1 MQPQYAYQTAPMNM
15 PMYRGGGLAS
25 LPAQRFQSG
34 GGVMNQFFN
43 EPMFGIDV
51 PGLGKVGPTMS
62 NVVGM
67 FASAPVSK
75 ALGVASLAN
84 KVYQAYQAYKSMQEE
99 QEPAPVVDAT
109 VDAYS
114 PPTPGIAIGA
124 PASVSVEG
132 ISPGYT
138 EPGRAQAVVEA
149 MIAMQQQEQEQ
160 AQAEAQ
166 AAQTAATAAQ
176 QAVDAAMDVSS
187 APSNDGVGGA
197 PGAPGNA
204 PSIGGS
210 MDAAGVGNTGS
221 EGVGS
226 EGASDSYNRGGQIM
240 NYRYGGQIMNYAQG
254 GLPSL
259 ANNMASKG
267 RYGDSMLVHM
277 SPQEVQGLQ
286 QLAMANGTSLS
297 VNPYTGMPEA
307 FSLKRSLKKL
317 AKFVAPILPFI
328 PIPGLMG
335 LSPLITKAL
344 LSTAVGGFSGKKG
357 GFDLKRGLMSG
368 LTTYGIGSLAQ
379 GAGAAGSTTGA
390 PTSTVAGP
398 SLENATFEPGVGY
411 VNAAGNP
418 IPDVNTLTPD
428 FTGGEKVFLD
438 SAGNPV
444 SSYAIPTDGSAVAV
458 SPQGAAPAPSMTEG
472 FRASLPEGSGPMD
485 YLKQTGQNIKA
496 AGKGL
501 YDTVTGAPGAREAFT
516 SGQAINP
523 FTDKPI
529 DIGTAAGA
537 AFTGVA
543 GMKTLDELEKAKAGA
558 DKILQDVANRTEEEK
573 EYARNILKN
582 YPIEFR
588 RITGKDVSELGLAMG
603 GRINSYDDEPGGDD
617 GMMQGGIAA
626 LAKGGLPPRYL
637 RGGGDGMSD
646 SIRARIEGKQEAR
659 LADGEFVVPA
669 DVVSHLG
676 NGSSNAGAKRL
687 YSMMDRVRRSRTGKT
702 RQAPQVNTRRMMPA

>member
-1 MQPQYAYQTAPMNM
+1 
-15 PMYRGGGLAS
+15 
-25 LPAQRFQSG
+25 
-34 GGVMNQFFN
+34 MNQFFN

-62 NVVGM
+62 NVVSA

-75 ALGVASLAN
+75 AMTVASLAN
-84 KVYQAYQAYKSMQEE
+84 KAYQAYQAYKSMQEE

-109 VDAYS
+109 VDPYS
-114 PPTPGIAIGA
+114 PPPPGLPVA
-124 PASVSVEG
+124 PPAEVSVEG

-166 AAQTAATAAQ
+166 AAQTAAMAAQ
-176 QAVDAAMDVSS
+176 QAVDASMDVSS
-187 APSNDGVGGA
+187 APSSDGVGGG
-197 PGAPGNA
+197 GASSAADAAAAASAATGGTGTGN
-204 PSIGGS
+204 
-210 MDAAGVGNTGS
+210 DAGVGDNSSSSSSSSSDGSATG
-221 EGVGS
+221 
-226 EGASDSYNRGGQIM
+226 GADSSDAGGAGAAF
-240 NYRYGGQIMNYAQG
+240 RYGGRVMNYAQG

-259 ANNMASKG
+259 ANNMASRG

-286 QLAMANGTSLS
+286 RLAMANGTSLS
-297 VNPYTGMPEA
+297 INPYTGMPEA
-307 FSLKRSLKKL
+307 FSLKKMFKKI

-328 PIPGLMG
+328 PIPGLAG

-357 GFDLKRGLMSG
+357 KFDLKRGLMSG

-379 GAGAAGSTTGA
+379 GAGAAANANAGA
-390 PTSTVAGP
+390 NIGNIGAQQ
-398 SLENATFEPGVGY
+398 
-411 VNAAGNP
+411 AA
-418 IPDVNTLTPD
+418 
-428 FTGGEKVFLD
+428 D
-438 SAGNPV
+438 SAININPGSV
-444 SSYAIPTDGSAVAV
+444 GDYASQQAADAAMNITGLPEAAA
-458 SPQGAAPAPSMTEG
+458 SPAKFVNVM
-472 FRASLPEGSGPMD
+472 PEGSGFMD
-485 YLKQTGQNIKA
+485 YVKQTGENIQT
-496 AGKGL
+496 AGRGL

-529 DIGTAAGA
+529 AASTAATSA
-537 AFTGVA
+537 VA
-543 GMKTLDELEKAKAGA
+543 GVTGTMTLDALEKAKADA
-558 DKILQDVANRTEEEK
+558 DKILQDAANRTEAEK
-573 EYARNILKN
+573 EYARSVLRQ

-588 RITGKDVSELGLAMG
+588 RITGKEVSALGMAMG
-603 GRINSYDDEPGGDD
+603 GRINSYDDESGMDD

-646 SIRARIEGKQEAR
+646 SIKANIEGKQEAR

-676 NGSSNAGAKRL
+676 NGSSNAGAKKL

-702 RQAPQVNTRRMMPA
+702 RQAPQVNTRSMMPA

>member
-1 MQPQYAYQTAPMNM
+1 MYPTASAPQYAFGPSLAPVPM
-15 PMYRGGGLAS
+15 PMMASGGLAS

-34 GGVMNQFFN
+34 GGVMNQFFT
-43 EPMFGIDV
+43 EPLFGIDV

-62 NVVGM
+62 NVVGV
-67 FASAPVSK
+67 FASPAASK
-75 ALGVASLAN
+75 AMGLAALAN
-84 KVYQAYQAYKSMQEE
+84 KAYQAYQTYKSLQEE
-99 QEPAPVVDAT
+99 QEPAPVVDAA

-114 PPTPGIAIGA
+114 PPPPGIAIGA

-166 AAQTAATAAQ
+166 AAQTAAMAAQ
-176 QAVDAAMDVSS
+176 QAVDASMDVSS
-187 APSNDGVGGA
+187 APDGGGSNVGPGVDTSPTGA
-197 PGAPGNA
+197 MDAG
-204 PSIGGS
+204 IGGIG
-210 MDAAGVGNTGS
+210 AAMGGSDPGSGGGGGGPSDGGDGTGD
-221 EGVGS
+221 G
-226 EGASDSYNRGGQIM
+226 RRHGGLIQ
-240 NYRYGGQIMNYAQG
+240 NYQYGGQVMNYAQG

-259 ANNMASKG
+259 ANRMASKG

-286 QLAMANGTSLS
+286 RLAMANGTSLS

-307 FSLKRSLKKL
+307 FSLKKMFKKI

-328 PIPGLMG
+328 PIPGIAG

-344 LSTAVGGFSGKKG
+344 LSTAVGGLSGKK
-357 GFDLKRGLMSG
+357 GFDLKRGLLSG

-379 GAGAAGSTTGA
+379 GAGAAGSVDA
-390 PTSTVAGP
+390 PKPLVSNVDPSVLEGMDASQVA
-398 SLENATFEPGVGY
+398 NAV
-411 VNAAGNP
+411 AAPVPAG
-418 IPDVNTLTPD
+418 PD
-428 FTGGEKVFLD
+428 FTPGTMMDPISGNVLPPVEAPGRFL
-438 SAGNPV
+438 
-444 SSYAIPTDGSAVAV
+444 TEM
-458 SPQGAAPAPSMTEG
+458 PQGSSFT
-472 FRASLPEGSGPMD
+472 D
-485 YLKQTGQNIKA
+485 YVKQTGENIQT

-501 YDTVTGAPGAREAFT
+501 YDTVTGAPGARAAFT
-516 SGQAINP
+516 SGQEINP
-523 FTDKPI
+523 FTDKPLGV
-529 DIGTAAGA
+529 GTAAGA

-543 GMKTLDELEKAKAGA
+543 GMKTLEELEKAKAEA
-558 DKILQDVANRTEEEK
+558 DKILKDVAARTEEEK
-573 EYARNILKN
+573 AYARKILAD
-582 YPIEFR
+582 YPVQYR
-588 RITGKDVSELGLAMG
+588 RITGQEVTGFGMAMG
-603 GRINSYDDEPGGDD
+603 GRINSYDDEIGGDD
-617 GMMQGGIAA
+617 SMMQGGIAA

-646 SIRARIEGKQEAR
+646 SIRANIEGKQEAR

-687 YSMMDRVRRSRTGKT
+687 YSMMDRVRKSRTGKT
-702 RQAPQVNTRRMMPA
+702 RQAPEVNTRRLMPA

>member
-1 MQPQYAYQTAPMNM
+1 MYPTASSPQYAFGSGLAPVPM
-15 PMYRGGGLAS
+15 PMMASGGLAS

-34 GGVMNQFFN
+34 GGVMNQFFT
-43 EPMFGIDV
+43 EPLFGIDV

-62 NVVGM
+62 NVVGV
-67 FASAPVSK
+67 FASPVASK
-75 ALGVASLAN
+75 AMGLAALAN
-84 KVYQAYQAYKSMQEE
+84 KAYQAYQTYKSMQEE

-166 AAQTAATAAQ
+166 AAQTAAMAAQ
-176 QAVDAAMDVSS
+176 QAVDASMDVSS
-187 APSNDGVGGA
+187 APDAMGMGTGSGNVGSNSA
-197 PGAPGNA
+197 TSA
-204 PSIGGS
+204 S
-210 MDAAGVGNTGS
+210 DAAADAAAASAATGGTGTGNDAGTDAGS
-221 EGVGS
+221 D
-226 EGASDSYNRGGQIM
+226 GASDSYK
-240 NYRYGGQIMNYAQG
+240 YGGRVMNYAQG

-259 ANNMASKG
+259 ANNMASRG

-286 QLAMANGTSLS
+286 RLAMANGTSLS

-307 FSLKRSLKKL
+307 FSLKKIFKKI

-328 PIPGLMG
+328 PIPGLAG

-344 LSTAVGGFSGKKG
+344 LSTAVGGLSGKK
-357 GFDLKRGLMSG
+357 GFDLKRGLLSG

-379 GAGAAGSTTGA
+379 GAGAAGSVDA
-390 PTSTVAGP
+390 PKPLVSNVDPSVLEGMDASQVA
-398 SLENATFEPGVGY
+398 NAV
-411 VNAAGNP
+411 AAPVPAG
-418 IPDVNTLTPD
+418 PD
-428 FTGGEKVFLD
+428 FTPGTMMDPISGNVLPPVEAPGRFL
-438 SAGNPV
+438 
-444 SSYAIPTDGSAVAV
+444 TEM
-458 SPQGAAPAPSMTEG
+458 PQGSG
-472 FRASLPEGSGPMD
+472 FMD
-485 YLKQTGQNIKA
+485 YVKQTGENIQT

-501 YDTVTGAPGAREAFT
+501 YDTVTGAPGARAAFT

-529 DIGTAAGA
+529 GVGTAAGA
-537 AFTGVA
+537 AFAGVA
-543 GMKTLDELEKAKAGA
+543 GMKTLDELDKAKAEA
-558 DKILQDVANRTEEEK
+558 DRILQDVNNKNEEEK
-573 EYARNILKN
+573 AYARKILAD
-582 YPIEFR
+582 YPVQYR
-588 RITGKDVSELGLAMG
+588 RITGQEVSGFGMAGG
-603 GRINSYDDEPGGDD
+603 GRIDSYDDEIGGDD
-617 GMMQGGIAA
+617 NMMQGGIAA

-646 SIRARIEGKQEAR
+646 SIRANIEGKQEAR
-659 LADGEFVVPA
+659 LADGEFVIPA